1 MAAARAVSVVGWPN
15 EHLAYL
21 PIILYSADFAT
32 RLDFKARST
41 ISGPMPAQSPSV
53 TPIRSFSL
61 LMLLPVI
68 VIEFAQPRTSVV
80 ATGRKSCRD
89 VRTPQ
94 RGIPTMLQDRRRGVV
109 GGSAY
114 ANCFAGSRDQTRRD
128 ACQRSM

>member
-15 EHLAYL
+15 EHLGYL

-94 RGIPTMLQDRRRGVV
+94 RGILPCCKTGVV
-109 GGSAY
+109 ESLVGAL
-114 ANCFAGSRDQTRRD
+114 TRIASQSEWIRYVLTPSQ
-128 ACQRSM
+128 C